1 MTELK
6 PCPFCGGAVTIA
18 DYGDYLSIIAKGTDP
33 KVSCRCRLFME
44 SEQFAEDDAEARKR
58 TKESLV
64 EKWNRRSNPWHT
76 GTPTEEGWFI
86 VKYICICEGKYE
98 GNLAYRA
105 VRRFKDE
112 TVGFIYEAGGIN
124 ADSIWRPIEWQRIE
138 PLKEKNNG
146 KISD

>member
-6 PCPFCGGAVTIA
+6 RCPFCGGAVTIA
-18 DYGDYLSIIAKGTDP
+18 NYGAYLSIISKGTDP

-64 EKWNRRSNPWHT
+64 EKWNRRANPWHT
-76 GTPTEEGWFI
+76 GTPTEEGWYL
-86 VKYICICEGKYE
+86 VQYE
-98 GNLAYRA
+98 DIDKTFFVAWSLE
-105 VRRFKDE
+105 RFGE
-112 TVGFIYEAGGIN
+112 ELRPRMPQGTVA
-124 ADSIWRPIEWQRIE
+124 WQRIE
-138 PLKEKNNG
+138 PYKEKNNG